1 MEQLF
6 RLIALF
12 TVLGVIIT
20 GCATN
25 PLILKESDAYY
36 KEGLSYL
43 TNDPQ
48 RAFVAFQRAIQIN
61 PKNREAHYA
70 LGHIYFMQDRNDKAK
85 EEFKTVLWI
94 NPGDSET
101 HNYLGKVYEREGK
114 WDEAVNE
121 FRLALNNPLYSTPD
135 IPHYNLGVV
144 LFKKGD
150 PEGSLRE
157 LTEAVK
163 INPNHGYAHYEMGQ
177 VYLKLEK
184 AKEAIGAYQSAI
196 RLFPDYPEA
205 HYNLA
210 KAYMKDGMKPQAKAE
225 FETVIKLAPGSEM
238 ASDSSR
244 YIARIIK

>member
-1 MEQLF
+1 MEQLL
-6 RLIALF
+6 RLVALF

-20 GCATN
+20 GCAAN
-25 PLILKESDAYY
+25 PLTLKESDAYY

-48 RAFVAFQRAIQIN
+48 KAFVAFQRAIQIN

-70 LGHIYFMQDRNDKAK
+70 LGHIYFMQDRNDKAE
-85 EEFKTVLWI
+85 EEFKTVLRI
-94 NPGDSET
+94 NPEDSEA
-101 HNYLGKVYEREGK
+101 HNYLGKIYEREGK

-121 FRLALNNPLYSTPD
+121 FRWALKNPLYSTPD

-157 LTEAVK
+157 LNDAVK

-177 VYLKLEK
+177 VYLKLGR
-184 AKEAIGAYQSAI
+184 AKEAIVAYQSAI

-210 KAYMKDGMKPQAKAE
+210 IAYMKDGVKLQAKAE

-244 YIARIIK
+244 YITRIIK